1 LNGEALCPLHPIA
14 RNGYWTASS
23 RAISLGLTES
33 LEKLRRQCIMGP
45 RKFPVNFLLLLLCFE
60 CENKTITSFLKIQ
73 HLNKSAPATMNRSP
87 KSSSGSASDVFRVDE
102 KSRKIKVGV
111 MWYNNHVKES
121 IHDMHYV
128 TIVEPVKLE
137 PVKLEP
143 VKLEPVK
150 LEPTKTVSPPPRAE
164 PKYELIPFPAELL
177 LDLHKPVYL

>member
-1 LNGEALCPLHPIA
+1 
-14 RNGYWTASS
+14 
-23 RAISLGLTES
+23 
-33 LEKLRRQCIMGP
+33 MGP

-143 VKLEPVK
+143 VKLEP
-150 LEPTKTVSPPPRAE
+150 TKTVSPPPRAE